1 MRPAERRMCIVI
13 NGPVSSGKTKLY
25 LGLFKLKTSIISRRN
40 HIS

>member
-25 LGLFKLKTSIISRRN
+25 SVKGIVYD
-40 HIS
+40 